1 MRRAR
6 TILAGLL
13 AAALAVSCSDLC
25 STSSVLVAGTYGG
38 DPSKKSAEF
47 PYDTYRLTL
56 STDRTAVIEDFT
68 LGGHAYHFEYAVTAL
83 DRP

>member
-6 TILAGLL
+6 PILAGLL
-13 AAALAVSCSDLC
+13 AAALAVSCADVC
-25 STSSVLVAGTYGG
+25 SSNSVLVAGTYGG

-56 STDRTAVIEDFT
+56 SSDRTTVIEDFT
-68 LGGHAYHFEYAVTAL
+68 LGGHAYHFEYAVTAINK
-83 DRP
+83 P